1 MQTVNR
7 HQWMIWAI
15 IILALMNITTFIT
28 ILIHSNRSSQEVS
41 PQLSEELPAESA
53 SLQYSGRYFR
63 DQLGLNREQMSRF
76 SEFNPEFRRN
86 VRDINISLANIR
98 LQMINEMADET
109 SDTVKL
115 NQLSDSIG
123 SLHADLKK
131 LTYKYYFDF
140 KNICNEEQQQKLE
153 ELFMGMF
160 STDYQMV
167 HYVPRGPAG
176 RGGGR
181 RFAN

>member
-1 MQTVNR
+1 
-7 HQWMIWAI
+7 MIWAI
-15 IILALMNITTFIT
+15 IILALMNISTFIT
-28 ILIHSNRSSQEVS
+28 ILIHSNRTPEESHPQWSEQVS
-41 PQLSEELPAESA
+41 AENA

-86 VRDINISLANIR
+86 VRDINISLETIR
-98 LQMINEMADET
+98 LEMITEMANET
-109 SDTVKL
+109 SDTLKL

-123 SLHADLKK
+123 HLHADLKK

-160 STDYQMV
+160 STDDQMV
-167 HYVPRGPAG
+167 HYGPRGPAG